1 MRVCPKCNKSN
12 RPERKHCIRCGTSL
26 LKPLKA
32 APTKTATPKPTPGAA
47 PVVETPAAA
56 APSAPPDEWVK
67 PSEVS
72 RDRVRTAGGGQRK
85 SELEKAREAF
95 ARAEEA
101 GIDESGTG
109 VIEPRMLRASE
120 VKELLEGPEAMAA
133 RGEIPTPTM
142 MEGSEPLP
150 AEAEH
155 MIAPSAPTTDQIES
169 SILGSK
175 SAYVQGDAQPA
186 EEEVKSPFAP
196 AVSDEF
202 SSSRYE
208 GADTDIPIEPVTPPT
223 PAAEPAISAPP
234 AAVPDYLDRVTECS
248 SCGTL
253 ITIDMFEY
261 PSEVY
266 SAMGAARLKQARFLV
281 VQGMNDIAAKELRI
295 ARALFEKAEDS
306 NGIKEAAQLV
316 DSLART

>member
-1 MRVCPKCNKSN
+1 M
-12 RPERKHCIRCGTSL
+12 
-26 LKPLKA
+26 KA
-32 APTKTATPKPTPGAA
+32 EKKKATTPKPAPAVA
-47 PVVETPAAA
+47 PVAGTPAAA
-56 APSAPPDEWVK
+56 APPTTEDEWVK

-72 RDRVRTAGGGQRK
+72 KDRVRTAGSSKQK

-101 GIDESGTG
+101 GIDETGTG
-109 VIEPRMLRASE
+109 VIETRMLRASE

-150 AEAEH
+150 PEAEH
-155 MIAPSAPTTDQIES
+155 IMAPAIPTSDQIES

-175 SAYVQGDAQPA
+175 SVFVQGDESPA
-186 EEEVKSPFAP
+186 EEDVKSPFAP
-196 AVSDEF
+196 AVGDEF
-202 SSSRYE
+202 SSSRYDQE
-208 GADTDIPIEPVTPPT
+208 SSDVPVEPVASPT
-223 PAAEPAISAPP
+223 PAAAPEVSAPP
-234 AAVPDYLDRVTECS
+234 VAAPDYLDRVTECS

-253 ITIDMFEY
+253 ITIDMFDY
-261 PSEVY
+261 PPEVY

-295 ARALFEKAEDS
+295 ARALFEKAEDT
-306 NGIKEAAQLV
+306 NGIKETAQLV
-316 DSLART
+316 DSIARA